1 MFDVPFPPSIIPLLP
16 MYADNEFLPLSG
28 LQHLLFCPR
37 QCALIH
43 IERLWE
49 ENRFTAE
56 GRILHERADTPGSTS
71 KGGIRTVRSLPLRST
86 ELGLSGV
93 ADVVEFRPDGPYPV
107 EYKRGR
113 PKKHRADEI
122 QLCAQALCLEEMFG
136 QRIPEGAL
144 FYGKAKR
151 RKTIVLGEDLR
162 ALARDLAHAFH
173 ELVRRGTTPPPD
185 YEARKCGSCSLVD
198 LCLPRQGLNNRRATS
213 YVDALYHAEDG
224 GDTE

>member
-1 MFDVPFPPSIIPLLP
+1 
-16 MYADNEFLPLSG
+16 MYADDELLPLSG

-43 IERLWE
+43 VERLWE

-56 GRILHERADTPGSTS
+56 GRLLHERADSPGSTTR
-71 KGGIRTVRSLPLRST
+71 GGIRTVRSLPLRST

-93 ADVVEFRPDGPYPV
+93 ADVVEVGPEGSRPV

-113 PKKHRADEI
+113 PKQHRADEI

-136 QRIPEGAL
+136 KAIPEGAL

-151 RKTIVLGEDLR
+151 RKAIVLDDELR
-162 ALARDLAHAFH
+162 GLARDLALAFH
-173 ELVRRGTTPPPD
+173 ELVRAGLTPPPE
-185 YEARKCGSCSLVD
+185 YAARKCGACSLVD
-198 LCLPRQGLNNRRATS
+198 LCLPRQGLTSRRART
-213 YVDALYHAEDG
+213 YVDRLYDAEDG
-224 GDTE
+224 GDAE